1 MQGLQL
7 LVRLMHHHPDTVHT
21 QLHSVIVAVAKQV
34 RNLRSQVARAA
45 CQASGELFL
54 SQKKAVET
62 VSDSWF
68 LWSREV
74 AVGSAVIA
82 EYAQVSLYSRVKFLK
97 KSRKWNTELPFQTMY
112 FLGFTG
118 LISLS

>member
-7 LVRLMHHHPDTVHT
+7 LVRLMRHHPETVHT

-45 CQASGELFL
+45 CQASRELFL
-54 SQKKAVET
+54 LQKKAVET

-68 LWSREV
+68 LC
-74 AVGSAVIA
+74 
-82 EYAQVSLYSRVKFLK
+82 F
-97 KSRKWNTELPFQTMY
+97 RKWPWDLQ
-112 FLGFTG
+112 
-118 LISLS
+118 

>member
-7 LVRLMHHHPDTVHT
+7 LVRLMRHHPETVHT

-45 CQASGELFL
+45 CQASGELFM

-62 VSDSWF
+62 VSASWF
-68 LWSREV
+68 LSQMFLCFREV
-74 AVGSAVIA
+74 AVGAAVISGIRA
-82 EYAQVSLYSRVKFLK
+82 SLAL
-97 KSRKWNTELPFQTMY
+97 FQ
-112 FLGFTG
+112 G
-118 LISLS
+118 

>member
-7 LVRLMHHHPDTVHT
+7 LVRLMRHHPETVHS

-54 SQKKAVET
+54 SQKKAAET
-62 VSDSWF
+62 VSDHAYVKWRRLCRAGGEKRAVVADEACYFRRSS
-68 LWSREV
+68 LREC
-74 AVGSAVIA
+74 
-82 EYAQVSLYSRVKFLK
+82 
-97 KSRKWNTELPFQTMY
+97 TM
-112 FLGFTG
+112 
-118 LISLS
+118 

>member
-7 LVRLMHHHPDTVHT
+7 LVRLMRHHPETVHT
-21 QLHSVIVAVAKQV
+21 QLHAVIVAVAKQV

-68 LWSREV
+68 LCFLEV
-74 AVGSAVIA
+74 TVGSAVISGIRA
-82 EYAQVSLYSRVKFLK
+82 
-97 KSRKWNTELPFQTMY
+97 
-112 FLGFTG
+112 G
-118 LISLS
+118 LVLRQG

>member
-7 LVRLMHHHPDTVHT
+7 LVRLLRHHPETVHN
-21 QLHSVIVAVAKQV
+21 QLHSVILAVAKQV

-68 LWSREV
+68 LCFHEV
-74 AVGSAVIA
+74 VVGSAVISGICA
-82 EYAQVSLYSRVKFLK
+82 
-97 KSRKWNTELPFQTMY
+97 
-112 FLGFTG
+112 G
-118 LISLS
+118 LFFRQG